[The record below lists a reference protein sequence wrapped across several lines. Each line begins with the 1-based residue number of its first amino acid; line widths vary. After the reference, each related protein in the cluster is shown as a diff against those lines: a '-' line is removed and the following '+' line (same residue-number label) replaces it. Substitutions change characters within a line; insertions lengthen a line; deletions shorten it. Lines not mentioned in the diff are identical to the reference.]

1 MLTCLRQK
9 IVVDNLP
16 RLAYNATT
24 RLERVAN
31 ADMAELADAHGS
43 ATVTSVMSCFF
54 IAVWAF
60 FAYLFTQLRVYIC
73 RGYQFKKAT
82 FNNCYLIAEFF
93 EKSPKLGFFLFFKRY
108 QEIVL

>member
-43 ATVTSVMSCFF
+43 DTVTSVKNRGESVHSRRAEESEKTC
-54 IAVWAF
+54 
-60 FAYLFTQLRVYIC
+60 Q
-73 RGYQFKKAT
+73 RGYGGTGRRTGDLVAVQKS
-82 FNNCYLIAEFF
+82 
-93 EKSPKLGFFLFFKRY
+93 EKIFWNY
-108 QEIVL
+108 

>member
-43 ATVTSVMSCFF
+43 APVTSV
-54 IAVWAF
+54 
-60 FAYLFTQLRVYIC
+60 
-73 RGYQFKKAT
+73 KKA
-82 FNNCYLIAEFF
+82 AA
-93 EKSPKLGFFLFFKRY
+93 K
-108 QEIVL
+108 